1 MDARGVRAR
10 SLTVT
15 FLLTVGL
22 LSVATW
28 LAQASTHWV
37 VTEEGRIQSQVRIV
51 HSMICNLIAAMPK
64 VEH

>member
-37 VTEEGRIQSQVRIV
+37 VTEEGRIQSQVLTMYI
-51 HSMICNLIAAMPK
+51 ST
-64 VEH
+64 

>member
-1 MDARGVRAR
+1 MDARGIRAR

-15 FLLTVGL
+15 FLLTIGL

-37 VTEEGRIQSQVRIV
+37 VTEEGRIQSQVLLTTHDMYV
-51 HSMICNLIAAMPK
+51 N
-64 VEH
+64 